1 MKFFNVNITDL
12 KSGKIKTNVT
22 VPLFVVVLAGK
33 HTPETILKMVLKVSE
48 DNSRQMKLIYSV
60 VADVLRDAVKDN
72 QLSKYSGVIATIE
85 ENGERVIISIK

>member
-1 MKFFNVNITDL
+1 VKFFNVNITDL
-12 KSGKIKTNVT
+12 KSGKLKTNVT

-48 DNSRQMKLIYSV
+48 DDSRQLKLIYSV
-60 VADVLRDAVKDN
+60 VADVLRDAAKDN

-85 ENGERVIISIK
+85 DNGERVIISIK